1 MHKALAGLLPLLPPN
16 IPARN
21 TDNHGDASALQQP
34 GSLTKNGVG
43 HRIQGLK
50 KMKANIKLSLDTL
63 TPVTVLALLRNVVG
77 KMTGNPN
84 FTTPKVPLVDL
95 TATADA
101 LEDAIKAATAGS
113 REAKS
118 KRNDV
123 VRQAKAQLSAQADYV
138 RSECAGDR
146 TKLLSSGFELAKQR
160 EPIGIPGIPAHLVAR
175 MTGRTGES
183 DLRWASVHG
192 ARGYQVWMTD
202 KDPET
207 GSAWTAIGYTT
218 RVRHLVTDLESY
230 KAYWFCISAIGAAG
244 ESAQSDPALG
254 RAA

>member
-1 MHKALAGLLPLLPPN
+1 M
-16 IPARN
+16 
-21 TDNHGDASALQQP
+21 
-34 GSLTKNGVG
+34 G

-84 FTTPKVPLVDL
+84 FTTPKVPLADM
-95 TATADA
+95 TATAAA
-101 LEDAIKAATAGS
+101 LETAIKEATGGS

-118 KRNDV
+118 QRNDV

-218 RVRHLVTDLESY
+218 RVRHLVTELESY